1 MEFSERLK
9 SLRLEAGLTQKEIAE
24 QLGISQQGY
33 AYWERGTKKPTQ
45 DRLTLLSNYFD
56 VSVDYL
62 LGKSDSR
69 YSDEQLDGME
79 IFFRN
84 QTQDMTEEERAE
96 FRKELQEYMEE
107 RAEAIRE
114 WKKQNNI
121 KE

>member
-9 SLRLEAGLTQKEIAE
+9 SLRLEAGLTQKEISE
-24 QLGISQQGY
+24 KLSISQPQY
-33 AYWERGTKKPTQ
+33 ARWEAGKRSPTSE
-45 DRLTLLSNYFD
+45 TLQKFADFFD
-56 VSVDYL
+56 VSTDYL
-62 LGKSDSR
+62 LGNSDSR

-84 QTQDMTEEERAE
+84 QTQDMTEQEREE

-114 WKKQNNI
+114 WKKNQG
-121 KE
+121 K

>member
-1 MEFSERLK
+1 MNFAERLK
-9 SLRLEAGLTQKEIAE
+9 SLRLEADLTQQEVAN
-24 QLGISQQGY
+24 QLGISRPAY
-33 AYWERGTKKPTQ
+33 TYWEKGEKTPTQ
-45 DRLTLLSNYFD
+45 DKLTSLSNFFD

-62 LGKSDSR
+62 LGKSDQR

-84 QTQDMTEEERAE
+84 QTQDMTEKERAE
-96 FRKELQEYMEE
+96 FRKELQAYMEE
-107 RAEAIRE
+107 RAQAIRE

>member
-9 SLRLEAGLTQKEIAE
+9 SLRLEAGLTQKEISE
-24 QLGISQQGY
+24 KLSISQPQY
-33 AYWERGTKKPTQ
+33 ARWEAGKRSPTSE
-45 DRLTLLSNYFD
+45 TLQKFADFFD
-56 VSVDYL
+56 VSTDYL
-62 LGKSDSR
+62 LGNSDSR

-84 QTQDMTEEERAE
+84 QTQDMTEQEREE

-114 WKKQNNI
+114 WKKENNI

>member
-1 MEFSERLK
+1 MK
-9 SLRLEAGLTQKEIAE
+9 SLRLEAGLTQKEVAE
-24 QLGISQQGY
+24 RLGMSQP
-33 AYWERGTKKPTQ
+33 AYLSWEKGKRKPSGE
-45 DRLTLLSNYFD
+45 TLEKFSTFFD

-84 QTQDMTEEERAE
+84 QTQDMTEEEKAQ

-114 WKKQNNI
+114 WKKENNF
-121 KE
+121 KD